1 MFLWNISA
9 RSFTDRY
16 SQQLFVSTISP
27 SSTFPAISKPNQ
39 DGRFTLQKRLS
50 TAPTRILRV
59 PIKAGTETTVTSP
72 TTQHQCLFL
81 FSSGLRRGNRR
92 GHQRQQILDSF
103 LVTSYNC
110 VNHERKVVAHKNAA
124 PAGSYIQF
132 FVHYKEGIDLG
143 SGSWRVKKSKYTNIV
158 KQLLMSST
166 LKGDDNQIEND
177 TERWIKLAKTVAS
190 HALHGVLHML

>member
-9 RSFTDRY
+9 CTFTDRY
-16 SQQLFVSTISP
+16 SQQLFVSIISP
-27 SSTFPAISKPNQ
+27 SSTFPAISEPNQ

-50 TAPTRILRV
+50 TAPTRVLRV

-103 LVTSYNC
+103 FVTSYNC

-143 SGSWRVKKSKYTNIV
+143 SGSWRVKKSKVTNIV
-158 KQLLMSST
+158 KKLLVSST

-177 TERWIKLAKTVAS
+177 TER
-190 HALHGVLHML
+190 